1 MTPLKFMAAHIQLW
15 AVDRLIPYAR
25 NARTHSEQQVA
36 QVAASIVEFGFT
48 NPILVDSQ
56 AGIIAGHCRLLAARK
71 LGLAEV
77 PVVVLDHLTETQK
90 RAYILADNQLAL
102 IAGWDEE
109 VLGNELAS
117 LAEDHFD
124 PALAGFDEQEVA
136 ALLAN
141 LESEFGDH
149 GQDQTPPVPETPVS
163 VPGDIWVLG
172 RHRLMTGNALS
183 ASCLE
188 QLMQGQS
195 ATMVFTDPPYN
206 VNYSGGAGAATSRPI
221 TNDNLGAAFGPFI
234 EQACR
239 NILAV
244 TTGGVYLCTSS
255 SELHTV
261 QKAFVAAGGHWSTF
275 LVWAKN
281 TFTLGRSDYQRQ
293 YEPILYGWREG
304 GQRYW
309 CGDRDQGDVWFVDK
323 PAVNDL
329 HPTMKPVELVERA
342 VGNSSRSGDIVLD
355 PFGGSGSTM
364 LACEKLGR
372 RARLIELEPQYVDV
386 AVRRWQ
392 QFTGRQATLEADGRT
407 FEEVAT
413 ARLGALPCTPA

>member
-141 LESEFGDH
+141 LESEFGDQ
-149 GQDQTPPVPETPVS
+149 GQDQTPPVLETPVS
-163 VPGDIWVLG
+163 VPGDIWMLG

-221 TNDNLGAAFGPFI
+221 INDNLGAAFGPFI